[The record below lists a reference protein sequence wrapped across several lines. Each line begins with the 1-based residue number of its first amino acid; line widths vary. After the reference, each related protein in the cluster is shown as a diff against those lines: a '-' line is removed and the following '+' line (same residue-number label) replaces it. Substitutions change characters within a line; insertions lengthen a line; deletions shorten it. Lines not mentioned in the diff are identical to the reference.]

1 MDTSRMIAG
10 PSPAEVAATRE
21 TENTPNSVKS
31 IPKKLPMFHLVKF

>member
-1 MDTSRMIAG
+1 MDASRMIAE

-31 IPKKLPMFHLVKF
+31 IPKN